1 MKEIRSLVREV
12 LSESF
17 LNENDQEAKY
27 LSSASEESQ
36 ISYVGTKGYSFA
48 IRYIE
53 NPSEAVQMAVAKV
66 KAKADLKRWMED

>member
-17 LNENDQEAKY
+17 LNENYEN
-27 LSSASEESQ
+27 LNNASEESQ
-36 ISYVGTKGYSFA
+36 ISYVGTKGYSFE

-53 NPSEAVQMAVAKV
+53 NPSEAVQMAAAKV
-66 KAKADLKRWMED
+66 KATADLARWMKED